1 MSLASGHRVRVI
13 AVVVS
18 AALTLS
24 STGVSFAVP
33 STPEISEKRAEVSA
47 AQAGLDRMR
56 AELEVKIEEY
66 NAITEALE
74 STDSQIVETRAE
86 LEQATKDLRESED
99 RLAERASNIYK
110 HGSIG
115 ILDVFLGVRSF
126 DDLITRVD
134 LLRRIN
140 ASDADA
146 VASVREARARVE
158 QTAGALEQ
166 RRAEQAVLQ
175 AEAEARASAIEDEVV
190 RQERYVAQLDADVR
204 RLIAEEEERER
215 VRAEQRAREAA
226 EAARRAAPA
235 AGSGTPS
242 DSRGPERPAADPGSL
257 PAAPGGVVDIALQY
271 LGVPYVYGGST
282 PDGFDCSGFV
292 QYVYRQVGVSLPRTS
307 RAQYGVGQHI
317 AADRVDLLQPGDLV
331 FFGTNGD
338 PSRVH
343 HVGMYVGGGNYIHAP
358 YTGTVVRINSL
369 ISRIQSNGDYVG
381 ASRL

>member
-13 AVVVS
+13 AAVVG

-24 STGVSFAVP
+24 SPGIALAVP
-33 STPEISEKRAEVSA
+33 ATPEISQKQAEAAS

-56 AELEVKIEEY
+56 SELEVKIEEY

-74 STDSQIVETRAE
+74 LTQARIVQTRAE
-86 LEQATKDLRESED
+86 LEQATSDLRESEA

-110 HGSIG
+110 HGGIG
-115 ILDVFLGVRSF
+115 ILDVFLGVRTF

-140 ASDADA
+140 ASDAA
-146 VASVREARARVE
+146 TVASVREARATVE
-158 QTAGALEQ
+158 QMAGTLEQ
-166 RRAEQAVLQ
+166 RKSEQLVLQ
-175 AEAEARASAIEDEVV
+175 ADAEARANAIEDEVA
-190 RQERYVAQLDADVR
+190 RQERYVAQLGADVR
-204 RLIAEEEERER
+204 RLITQEEERER
-215 VRAEQRAREAA
+215 ALAEQRAREAA
-226 EAARRAAPA
+226 EAARRATPA
-235 AGSGTPS
+235 AGSGTPAGS
-242 DSRGPERPAADPGSL
+242 SGAERPAADPGSL
-257 PAAPGGVVDIALQY
+257 PAAPGGVVAIALQY

-282 PDGFDCSGFV
+282 PAGFDCSGFV

-343 HVGMYVGGGNYIHAP
+343 HVGMYVGGGDYIHAP

-369 ISRIQSNGDYVG
+369 TARIQSSGDYVG

>member
-13 AVVVS
+13 AAVIS

-33 STPEISEKRAEVSA
+33 ATPEISEKQAEASA

-56 AELEVKIEEY
+56 ADLEVKIEEY

-74 STDSQIVETRAE
+74 ATESQIVETRAE

-110 HGSIG
+110 HGGIG
-115 ILDVFLGVRSF
+115 MLDVFLGVRSF

-146 VASVREARARVE
+146 VASVRSARAWVE
-158 QTAGALEQ
+158 QMAGALEQ
-166 RRAEQAVLQ
+166 RRSEQVVLQ
-175 AEAEARASAIEDEVV
+175 AEAEARARAIEDEVV
-190 RQERYVAQLDADVR
+190 RQERYVAQLGADIR

-226 EAARRAAPA
+226 EAARRATPAP
-235 AGSGTPS
+235 GSGAPS
-242 DSRGPERPAADPGSL
+242 GPSGPERPAADPGSL
-257 PAAPGGVVDIALQY
+257 PSARGGVVDIALQY

-282 PDGFDCSGFV
+282 PAGFDCSGLV

-338 PSRVH
+338 PTRVH

-369 ISRIQSNGDYVG
+369 TARIQSNGDYVG